1 MAGWAGRAWGRMLLD
16 LARER
21 PTTSRNPVK
30 PCLCAVLASKKMWAT
45 HIRYLNDSKEFQYA
59 LETLQSA
66 FEAELSE
73 SIGTFLLRDFFA
85 KLFANAPWPNI
96 FVLSFSAAGDQ
107 LSQWRAYSGDGPGLS
122 LGFDLL
128 RLGELLRDKGLKLE
142 PCVYEAEAQKRL
154 FQPLAKRV
162 VAALPL
168 PADIP
173 DDWSSMSAV
182 QKFVFEHEC
191 YIKAIQQLN
200 GDASRELMGD
210 VMLAVA
216 DFNALV
222 KHPAFAEEQEWRAVL
237 AADLEGTTLQFR
249 PGRSAL
255 LPYVSVPVI
264 SNDGKSPLVE
274 IVVGPCPQPD
284 LTCEALKLLVGQD
297 PAYKDAKVRL
307 SETPYR
313 YW

>member
-1 MAGWAGRAWGRMLLD
+1 MELVYHY
-16 LARER
+16 
-21 PTTSRNPVK
+21 TS
-30 PCLCAVLASKKMWAT
+30 LSGADGILASKKMWAT

-66 FEAELSE
+66 LETELSG
-73 SIGTFLLRDFFA
+73 STGTILLRDFFG

-107 LSQWRAYSGDGPGLS
+107 LSQWRAYCGDGPGLS

-128 RLGELLRDKGLKLE
+128 RLGELLRAKGLKLE
-142 PCVYEAEAQKRL
+142 PCVYEAEAQERL

-173 DDWSSMSAV
+173 DDWASMSAV
-182 QKFVFEHEC
+182 QKFVFDHEY
-191 YIKAIQQLN
+191 YIKAIEQLN
-200 GDASRELMGD
+200 GDASRGLMAD

-216 DFNALV
+216 NFNPLV

-237 AADLEGTTLQFR
+237 AADLEGTTVQFR
-249 PGRSAL
+249 AGRSAL
-255 LPYVSVPVI
+255 LPYVSVPVNG
-264 SNDGKSPLVE
+264 NDGKSPFVE
-274 IVVGPCPQPD
+274 IIVGPCPQPA

-297 PAYKDAKVRL
+297 PTYADVKVRV
-307 SETPYR
+307 SQTPYR